1 MTTRSVTTKKTQLGT
16 SAAAWQPPLHAGS
29 ARQPVNSQKPR
40 SWSPEAYQKRAV
52 KFLLERGAAA
62 LFLDPGMGKTSI
74 TLATLKVLKR
84 DGQMRGAL
92 VIAPLRPAK
101 LVWPAE
107 LQKWTDFHG
116 LSMGVLHGDKKMKV
130 LEEDHDIY
138 VTNHETIP
146 WFFKRHKP
154 LNPKTG
160 RPVQAFKN
168 ELTEAGR
175 LLLSKVNILVLDE
188 LSKFKHYDTKRFTL
202 IEPWLPKF
210 DRRYGLT
217 GSPAANGLMDLFG
230 QCLVLDGGR
239 TLGRYI
245 TYFREQYFTSVGESG
260 FVYVPKHGAAEAIY
274 ERVRPLALRMDAEDH
289 MKLPKLRPF
298 PIKYDLPPSV
308 RPHYDQM
315 ETKLLAIIKDET
327 LTAPNAASSQMA
339 LRQMCSGAIYTAQV
353 DFITGLKKAGKR
365 EWLHLHDEKLNAM
378 EELIGELQGQ
388 QLMVAYEF
396 KHDLERILAR
406 WPGLPYFGRTEREDK
421 RLQDGWNAGTLP
433 IVLGQAASVGH
444 GLNLQDSHAHNVL
457 WFTLTWDY
465 ELFDQFNRRLRRR
478 GNNSAYMN
486 CYMLCAR
493 DSVEE
498 SVAATLR
505 DKKNTQDDLLNALK
519 RRKRLD
525 E

>member
-1 MTTRSVTTKKTQLGT
+1 MTTRSAPAKKTPSST
-16 SAAAWQPPLHAGS
+16 SVAAWQPPLHVGS
-29 ARQPVNSQKPR
+29 ARPAVNSQKPR
-40 SWSPEAYQKRAV
+40 AWTPELYQKKAI

-101 LVWPAE
+101 LVWPEE
-107 LQKWTDFHG
+107 LKKWTDFHG
-116 LSMGVLHGDKKMKV
+116 LSMGVLHGDRKMKV
-130 LEEDHDIY
+130 LMEDHDIY

-154 LNPKTG
+154 INPRTG
-160 RPVQAFKN
+160 KPVQAYKN

-175 LLLSKVNILVLDE
+175 LLMDKVNILVLDE
-188 LSKFKHYDTKRFTL
+188 LSKFKHPSTKRFTL
-202 IEPWLPKF
+202 IEPWLRKF

-239 TLGRYI
+239 TLGPYI

-260 FVYVPKHGAAEAIY
+260 FVYVPKRGAEEAIY
-274 ERVRPLALRMDAEDH
+274 ERLRPLALRMDAEDH
-289 MKLPKLRPF
+289 MKLPRLRPL
-298 PIKYDLPPSV
+298 PIKFDLPDDL

-315 ETKLLAIIKDET
+315 ETKLLTVIKNET

-365 EWLHLHDEKLNAM
+365 EWILLHNEKLNAM
-378 EELIGELQGQ
+378 EELIDELQGQ

-396 KHDLERILAR
+396 KHDLERMLER
-406 WPGLPYFGRTEREDK
+406 WPKLPYFGRTDREDK
-421 RLQDGWNAGTLP
+421 RLQDAWNAGQLP
-433 IVLGQAASVGH
+433 LVAGHAASVGH

-478 GNNSAYMN
+478 GNQSDYLN

-505 DKKNTQDDLLNALK
+505 DKKSTQDDLLKALK
-519 RRKRLD
+519 RKTRLD